1 MLCDIIYPDKIRKRG
16 KLMFTD
22 MFGNDRLKVG
32 LHMHTT
38 RSDGKK
44 TIIRT
49 APPVPLLTNLH
60 R

>member
-1 MLCDIIYPDKIRKRG
+1 
-16 KLMFTD
+16 MFTD

-44 TIIRT
+44 NARGGCCRIRCGG
-49 APPVPLLTNLH
+49 L
-60 R
+60 

>member
-1 MLCDIIYPDKIRKRG
+1 
-16 KLMFTD
+16 MFTD

-44 TIIRT
+44 R
-49 APPVPLLTNLH
+49 PRRLLPYTL
-60 R
+60 RRALTQ